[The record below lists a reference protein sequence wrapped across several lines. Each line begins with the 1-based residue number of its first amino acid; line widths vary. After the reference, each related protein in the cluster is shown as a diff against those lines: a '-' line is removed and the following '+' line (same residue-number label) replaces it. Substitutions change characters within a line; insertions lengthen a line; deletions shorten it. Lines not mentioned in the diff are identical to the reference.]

1 MAIITDDFK
10 RRFVQTILDDVADTA
25 QTYYIGIGKSEEWNS
40 TDEAPTAVNTAAE
53 QRDFR
58 LSMQAIKKAEDV
70 SFVIPRYNWVSGTMY
85 SAYDNSQAGYPTNAY
100 YVLTEENAVYIC
112 LEQGRNAT
120 GAVVTSTVKP
130 TGVLTTPFKTA
141 DGYVWKFLYTIG
153 AALAN
158 SYLTANYMPTRL
170 VDSAGSEDPAVDQEQ
185 FSIQNAAIGGTIPNI
200 TLISGGTGY
209 TSAPTVTIIGDGDS
223 ADAVATISGGT
234 IVKIEMK
241 DSAAGS
247 LYRPGQGYNF
257 GEVSFTGGGGSGA
270 TARTNISPLA
280 GFGANPLIDLKST
293 ALMFNTKPSGAE
305 NDDFIIGQDFR
316 QVGLIRNPVD
326 SADVAV
332 TTATASA
339 LTYMTLSSVSVD
351 FTADKTI
358 LGGTSGA
365 KAYVDSF
372 DTATNTLYYHQ
383 SKTTGFTSFQVG
395 EAITETN
402 GSGSGVIGT
411 AINSGDINKF
421 KGEIFYI
428 DNRAAIERSAAQTE
442 DLKVIIQL

>member
-10 RRFVQTILDDVADTA
+10 RRFVQTILDDVAAVT
-25 QTYYIGIGKSEEWNS
+25 QTYYIGIGKSDEWDS
-40 TDEAPTAVNTAAE
+40 SDTAPTAVNTAVE

-58 LSMQAIKKAEDV
+58 LSMQSIKKAEDV
-70 SFVIPRYNWVSGTMY
+70 SFVIPRYNWTSGTIY
-85 SAYDNSQAGYPTNAY
+85 SSYNNGQAGYPANAY
-100 YVLTEENAVYIC
+100 YVLTEENQVYVC

-120 GAVVTSTVKP
+120 GSVVTSTVKP
-130 TGVLTTPFKTA
+130 TGVLTTPIKTA
-141 DGYVWKFLYTIG
+141 DGYVWKFLYTVG

-158 SYLTANYMPTRL
+158 SYLSSNYMPVRF
-170 VDSAGSEDPAVDQEQ
+170 VDSAGSADPAVDQEQ
-185 FSIQNAAIGGTIPNI
+185 YGIQNAAIAGTISNI
-200 TLISGGTGY
+200 TLTSGGTGY

-223 ADAVATISGGT
+223 ADAIATISGGEV
-234 IVKIEMK
+234 VKVEMK

-270 TARTNISPLA
+270 TARSNISPRL
-280 GFGANPLIDLKST
+280 GFGANPIVDLKST
-293 ALMFNTKPSGAE
+293 AMMFNTKPAGAE

-365 KAYVDSF
+365 KAHVDNF
-372 DTATNTLYYHQ
+372 DTVTDTLYYHQ
-383 SKTTGFTSFQVG
+383 SGPTGFTPFQVG
-395 EAITETN
+395 ETITETN

-411 AINSGDINKF
+411 TDNFGDINKF
-421 KGEIFYI
+421 KGEVFYI